1 MTTITR
7 AELVKKYRKDFPATK
22 SLFIRLDDI
31 IIEIRISAGK
41 LYRYLENYF
50 KDFLASKQKSDILIT
65 AHECGAV
72 DLNINYTV
80 KQPDPGKIKIKEEF
94 CNLSDGKVVRKM
106 LTGMIFAFGDGE
118 NIAIGPCTE
127 NSNQVINFINTR
139 FIEHKLNQGCF
150 LGHAAGVIQHGRGLA
165 IAGFSG
171 MGKSTLAL
179 HLMSMGATFV
189 SNDRVMVK
197 ESGEQVTFYGVAK
210 QPRINP
216 GTALNNPDLLP
227 IIPLEERDHFL
238 SISKAKLW
246 DLEHKYDALIHECFG
261 PEKFILRASMN
272 ALVILNWQRDESE
285 TVIKVV
291 DPLKR
296 KDLLPAFTKETG
308 LFYIPDSP
316 AKIKDQNIE
325 DYAKLLSKTT
335 VIEISGGVDFDM
347 AAKICHKFMTRGTFQ
362 PTTAKHA

>member
-7 AELVKKYRKDFPATK
+7 AELVKKYRHDFPATK
-22 SLFIRLDDI
+22 ALFMRFDDLT
-31 IIEIRISAGK
+31 IEVRINTGK
-41 LYRYLENYF
+41 LHSYLENYF
-50 KDFLASKQKSDILIT
+50 KDFLESKRKSDILIT
-65 AHECGAV
+65 VHECLAV
-72 DLNINYTV
+72 DLSIDYTV
-80 KQPDPGKIKIKEEF
+80 KQPDHGKINIKEEF
-94 CNLSDGKVVRKM
+94 SNLSDGTIVRKI
-106 LTGMIFAFGDGE
+106 LTGMVFGFGDGD

-150 LGHAAGVIQHGRGLA
+150 LGHAAGVIQSGRGLA

-179 HLMSMGATFV
+179 HLMSKGATFV

-197 ESGEQVTFYGVAK
+197 GSGDRLTFYGVAK

-227 IIPLEERDHFL
+227 IIPLEERENFASL
-238 SISKAKLW
+238 PKAALW
-246 DLEHKYDALIHECFG
+246 DLEHKYDALIRECFG
-261 PEKFILRASMN
+261 TEKFILRAPMN
-272 ALVILNWQRDESE
+272 ALIILNWQRNKSE
-285 TVIKVV
+285 TVIKVI

-296 KDLLPAFTKETG
+296 KELLPAFIKETG
-308 LFYIPDSP
+308 LFYTPDSSS
-316 AKIKDQNIE
+316 KIKDQDIE
-325 DYAKLLSKTT
+325 SYAKLLSKTT
-335 VIEISGGVDFDM
+335 VIEISGGVNFDM
-347 AAKICHKFMTRGTFQ
+347 AAKMCHEFMTRGTFQ